1 MMLTYNYN
9 RDVRLPND
17 LREANAL
24 NGLIVADADDVNPE
38 EFVGVHE
45 LASEQ
50 VKSLVIKRRKAIQRR
65 NHYLKAKRIAERNFL
80 KKKNSK
86 HARGILQD
94 CPDIGSVIEKLVA
107 DRNTG
112 AYAWRRT
119 GVLTFD
125 GNARVGEKVT
135 FSRIKEHLE
144 ITYKR
149 KFSYGTVIALSVARN
164 RRRRSG
170 KRYRGIAHVTF
181 RRARKDFNPDSHWS
195 AAFYGGLN
203 RIQYED
209 GHNIVNANRDDA
221 SSFRLDTMATHKLH
235 KTPVVHGMQALTT
248 HTDYV
253 NGYPSTLQPSSYNF
267 ARTATTPEACV
278 GIVKAAGVFP
288 KNPGQHLA
296 DIEML
301 EGTTEV
307 APAFLNPVTEQR
319 KQIECIRVDGAC
331 DEGPSHEEVQFFWTQ

>member
-1 MMLTYNYN
+1 
-9 RDVRLPND
+9 
-17 LREANAL
+17 
-24 NGLIVADADDVNPE
+24 
-38 EFVGVHE
+38 
-45 LASEQ
+45 
-50 VKSLVIKRRKAIQRR
+50 
-65 NHYLKAKRIAERNFL
+65 
-80 KKKNSK
+80 
-86 HARGILQD
+86 
-94 CPDIGSVIEKLVA
+94 
-107 DRNTG
+107 
-112 AYAWRRT
+112 
-119 GVLTFD
+119 VLTFD
-125 GNARVGEKVT
+125 GNAREGKKVT

-149 KFSYGTVIALSVARN
+149 KFSYGTVIELCVARN
-164 RRRRSG
+164 QRSRSA

-181 RRARKDFNPDSHWS
+181 RRARKGFQLRYNPDSHWS

-221 SSFRLDTMATHKLH
+221 SSFRLDTMAMHKLH

-248 HTDYV
+248 HTDHV
-253 NGYPSTLQPSSYNF
+253 NRYPSTLQPSSYNF
-267 ARTATTPEACV
+267 TRTAATPEACV

-288 KNPGQHLA
+288 KNSGQQLA

-319 KQIECIRVDGAC
+319 KQIQCIRVDGAC